1 MRTILARG
9 FIVALV
15 VGTSAVQAA
24 GPAVVKSRALTEEI
38 KVDGIIGEWTTL
50 ASVTKE
56 VSVAAANDRSRLVI
70 AIVTS
75 DASVKQRLLAAGLI
89 VYLDPKGKKS
99 TSFGIRIPPAGGGAG
114 MPEGRSGNRGGP
126 PPDSGAPPP
135 ARDPAAPL
143 PPVTYIEVLGPGE
156 KEIHI
161 VNFPD
166 RNGFEVARG
175 DNQGTLLIE
184 IAIPLRTAEGVA
196 FAAPIDPAGKAPGL
210 GLVTPDVPMQGRG
223 QPGEGGR
230 GGGGGRSGGGG
241 MGGGMGRGG
250 MGGGMGGPPPGGG
263 PGGAGQGK
271 ELKVWTTIEL
281 AARSS

>member
-1 MRTILARG
+1 MRTILERG

-24 GPAVVKSRALTEEI
+24 GPAVVKSRPLTDEI
-38 KVDGIIGEWTTL
+38 KVDGVIGDWTTL
-50 ASVTKE
+50 PSVTKE
-56 VSVAAANDRSRLVI
+56 VGVAAANDRGRLVI

-75 DASVKQRLLAAGLI
+75 DPSVKQRLLAAGLI

-99 TSFGIRIPPAGGGAG
+99 KSFGIRIPPAGGGAG
-114 MPEGRSGNRGGP
+114 MPAGRFGNRGGP
-126 PPDSGAPPP
+126 PPDSGAPQP
-135 ARDPAAPL
+135 ARDPAAQQ

-156 KEIHI
+156 KETHI

-166 RNGFEVARG
+166 RNGFEAARG
-175 DNQGTLLIE
+175 DNLGSLLIE

-196 FAAPIDPAGKAPGL
+196 FAAPIDLSGKAPGL
-210 GLVTPDVPMQGRG
+210 GLVTPDVLMQGRG

-241 MGGGMGRGG
+241 MGGGTGRGG
-250 MGGGMGGPPPGGG
+250 MGGGMAGPPPGGG
-263 PGGAGQGK
+263 PGGAGQSK
-271 ELKVWTTIEL
+271 ELKVWTTIEW
-281 AARSS
+281 AS